1 MLIFFLF
8 LKYICNVQIL
18 FFYVIKK
25 PIQLMTKYGLPIY
38 FSIDEVC
45 VGSPLLLSFCLVY
58 GGNIST
64 CC

>member
-1 MLIFFLF
+1 MS
-8 LKYICNVQIL
+8 KYC